1 MRIASVIAA
10 GSIARDR
17 GVHLDATWGTVAVQ
31 GKKGIPFN
39 TDKPRYLAMY
49 KKYCL
54 ECKTEALILPTYQQF
69 VKML

>member
-1 MRIASVIAA
+1 M
-10 GSIARDR
+10 
-17 GVHLDATWGTVAVQ
+17 DATWGTVAVQ

-39 TDKPRYLAMY
+39 TDKSRYLAMY